1 MRQRKY
7 MVAQKVLNSSKVKPM
22 PNAFDFSAS
31 PFDCLDADEQRLVRD
46 SVDIAYFRAGE
57 TILEPGIEPAW
68 LYVVIK
74 GHVSQFDGHEQV
86 STYGPDDCFDGRSLV
101 AGRASSRFVAAE
113 EVLVYQLAKAAV
125 GELISR
131 NATFSALLFSDLS
144 IKLNA
149 LAQRH
154 SQREMQAV
162 TMSRVAEAFLRPAIE
177 VNGDDSI
184 VDVATRMQAQHTS
197 SVLVRDGA
205 CLGIFTN
212 TGLQR
217 AIVDGRPL
225 DTLAV
230 RELASFKLVTI
241 EPDAPLFDALALMIQ
256 HQVHRL
262 VVVEGEHIHGLLEQ
276 LDLLSFLSNHSYLIT
291 VQIVRAQDLAALQAA
306 AAQITRLV
314 ALLYR
319 GGTGVGQIGKL
330 VQALNAKLFER
341 TWQLVAPPALLADS
355 CLFVMGSEGRGEQLL
370 KTDQDNGLVLRDGI
384 EVPAPDI
391 AEACRRFSAALREF
405 GYPDCPGG
413 IMVSN
418 PAWRRSQSDFRRT
431 VRQWLLRP
439 DPEGLMALAIFIDAH
454 PVAGDAALLA
464 GVRAEVDQLVTTDD
478 SLLGRF
484 AAAIDSFPDASSGW
498 WNRMPFIGD
507 ADKQALDLKKA
518 GIFPIVHGV
527 RTLALRHHVHAQ
539 STVLRLDAL
548 VAAGRLSAAMASD
561 LTDSLHFMMSLK
573 LKAGVTESDNGR
585 SMTGLVPTDR
595 LSSLERDLLKDALAV
610 VKHFKAVVRH
620 QLHLEL

>member
-1 MRQRKY
+1 
-7 MVAQKVLNSSKVKPM
+7 M

-46 SVDIAYFRAGE
+46 SVDIAYFRADE
-57 TILEPGIEPAW
+57 TILEPGIEPAH

-74 GHVSQFDGHEQV
+74 GHVSQFEGSELV
-86 STYGPDDCFDGRSLV
+86 STYGPADCFDGRSLV

-113 EVLVYQLAKAAV
+113 EVLAYQLAKAAV
-125 GELISR
+125 SELISR

-162 TMSRVAEAFLRPAIE
+162 TMSRVAEAYLRPAH
-177 VNGDDSI
+177 VVQGDSSI
-184 VDVATRMQAQHTS
+184 VGVAAQMQAQRTS

-205 CLGIFTN
+205 RLGIFTN

-225 DTLAV
+225 DTLSV
-230 RELASFKLVTI
+230 RDLATFKLVTI

-262 VVVEGEHIHGLLEQ
+262 VVADGERIHGLLEQ

-291 VQIVRAQDLAALQAA
+291 VQIVRAQDLPALRAA

-314 ALLYR
+314 GLLYR
-319 GGTGVGQIGKL
+319 GGTAVGQIGKL

-341 TWQLVAPPALLADS
+341 TWQLIAPPELLANS

-370 KTDQDNGLVLRDGI
+370 KTDQDNGLVLRD
-384 EVPAPDI
+384 DI
-391 AEACRRFSAALREF
+391 RVDQLDVADACQRFSAALREF
-405 GYPDCPGG
+405 GYPDCPGE

-418 PAWRRSQSDFRRT
+418 PSWRRGESDFRTT

-454 PVAGDAALLA
+454 PVAGDASLLA
-464 GVRAEVDQLVTTDD
+464 GVRAEVDQLVAADD
-478 SLLGRF
+478 ALLGRF
-484 AAAIDSFPDASSGW
+484 AAAIDSFPDASGGW
-498 WNRMPFIGD
+498 WNRLLLIGD
-507 ADKQALDLKKA
+507 QDKQTLDLKKA

-527 RTLALRHHVHAQ
+527 RTLALREHVRAQ
-539 STVLRLDAL
+539 STAMRLDAL
-548 VAAGRLSAAMASD
+548 VAAGRLPSSMATD
-561 LTDSLHFMMSLK
+561 LTDSLHFMMALK
-573 LKAGVTESDNGR
+573 LKAGLAESDTGR
-585 SMTGLVPTDR
+585 SVSGVVATDR

-610 VKHFKAVVRH
+610 VKRFKTLVRH
-620 QLHLEL
+620 QFHLEA

>member
-1 MRQRKY
+1 
-7 MVAQKVLNSSKVKPM
+7 M

-46 SVDIAYFRAGE
+46 SVDIAYFRADE
-57 TILEPGIEPAW
+57 TILEPGIEPAC
-68 LYVVIK
+68 LFVVIK
-74 GHVSQFDGHEQV
+74 GHVSQFDGDELV
-86 STYGPDDCFDGRSLV
+86 ATCGPGDCFDGRSLV
-101 AGRASSRFVAAE
+101 AGRATSRFVAAE
-113 EVLVYQLAKAAV
+113 EVLAYELAKATV
-125 GELISR
+125 NELISR

-144 IKLNA
+144 IKLGA

-154 SQREMQAV
+154 SQREVQAL
-162 TMSRVAEAFLRPAIE
+162 TMSRVAEAFLRPAH
-177 VNGDDSI
+177 VVDGALSI
-184 VDVATRMQAQHTS
+184 VGVAAVMQAQHSS
-197 SVLVRDGA
+197 SVLVRDA
-205 CLGIFTN
+205 ARLGIFTN

-225 DTLAV
+225 ETLPV
-230 RELASFKLVTI
+230 RDLATFTLVTI
-241 EPDAPLFDALALMIQ
+241 APDAPLFDALALMIQ

-262 VVVEGEHIHGLLEQ
+262 VVAQGERIDGLLEQ

-291 VQIVRAQDLAALQAA
+291 VQIVRAQDLAALRAA

-319 GGTGVGQIGKL
+319 GGTRVAQIGTL

-370 KTDQDNGLVLRDGI
+370 KTDQDNGLVLRDNASASPA
-384 EVPAPDI
+384 EVAD
-391 AEACRRFSAALREF
+391 ACLRFSAALRDF

-418 PAWRRSQSDFRRT
+418 PAWRRSASDFGAT
-431 VRQWLLRP
+431 VRRWLLRP

-464 GVRAEVDQLVTTDD
+464 GVRAEVDSLVAGDD
-478 SLLGRF
+478 VLLGRF
-484 AAAIDSFPDASSGW
+484 AAAIDSFPDATGGW
-498 WNRMPFIGD
+498 WNRLLSIGE
-507 ADKQALDLKKA
+507 ADTHTHTLDLKKA

-527 RTLALRHHVHAQ
+527 RSLALREHLAATG
-539 STVLRLDAL
+539 TVARLDAL
-548 VAAGRLSAAMASD
+548 VAAGRLPADQATD
-561 LTDSLHFMMSLK
+561 LADSLHFMMALK
-573 LKAGVTESDNGR
+573 LKAGLAEFDTGR
-585 SMTGLVPTDR
+585 SVTGGITVDR

-610 VKHFKAVVRH
+610 VKRFKVLVRH
-620 QLHLEL
+620 QFHLDV